1 MLRHRE
7 AGLLLRD
14 RRLRQGSHAWP
25 RLTGLEGPFAAFWMG
40 SVIAKE
46 GPEHKALRAR
56 VQNALRPQHI
66 DALIPD
72 FERIAGDLLDQC
84 GTEFEFMSAFAIP
97 FAGRAICVLLG
108 LPEEDWRRV
117 AEDAA
122 TLGLAMG
129 VDAKRHEEA
138 VNAATLRLYDLAR
151 DLVARRG
158 AFVTRLAEGGE
169 ISQDALLNLIVISIF
184 GGVDTTRSQLGHGMV
199 LFADHPD
206 QWQALRG
213 DPALIPQAV
222 EEMIRAFP
230 TTTWST
236 REAVETFAFQGETIE
251 AGQTL
256 HILVHATAMDPA
268 ITEPPGFDITTPR
281 KAHFGFGG
289 GAHHCLGAQVAR
301 TDMAAA
307 LRVMA
312 ARVERIELAGE
323 PVFLPDSG
331 NTSPEH
337 LSVQFYRGVESPEKP
352 ACSGA
357 DLSRRLECLEPNRVR
372 PPAPPDLVHHR
383 HSQPAVRRFAEG
395 LQREF
400 GSGQVAAV
408 DLHRRRRFGRRR

>member
-1 MLRHRE
+1 MAVAFLDLADPAFSTRSEAVREARAAHWCARTPFGLAVLRHRE

-25 RLTGLEGPFAAFWMG
+25 RLTGLEGPFAEFWMA

-56 VQNALRPQHI
+56 VQVALHPDHI
-66 DALIPD
+66 AALIPD
-72 FERIAGDLLDQC
+72 FERIAGDLLDR
-84 GTEFEFMSAFAIP
+84 GGRVIEFMSTFAIP
-97 FAGRAICVLLG
+97 FAGRAICALLG
-108 LPEEDWRRV
+108 LPESAWRRV
-117 AEDAA
+117 AQDAA

-129 VDAKRHEEA
+129 VDAKRHEAA
-138 VNAATLRLYDLAR
+138 VNAATERLYDLAR

-158 AFVTRLAEGGE
+158 AFVRRLDEGGE
-169 ISQDALLNLIVISIF
+169 IAEDALLNLIVMSIF

-199 LFADHPD
+199 LFAEHPS
-206 QWQALRG
+206 QWQALRA
-213 DPALIPQAV
+213 DPALIPRAV

-236 REAVETFAFQGETIE
+236 REAVERFEFAGETIE
-251 AGQTL
+251 AGQTI

-268 ITEPPGFDITTPR
+268 VTLPQSFDITAPR
-281 KAHFGFGG
+281 RTHFGFGG
-289 GAHHCLGAQVAR
+289 GAHHCLGSQVAR

-312 ARVERIELAGE
+312 ERVERISLAGT

-337 LSVQFYRGVESPEKP
+337 LPV
-352 ACSGA
+352 
-357 DLSRRLECLEPNRVR
+357 CLET
-372 PPAPPDLVHHR
+372 
-383 HSQPAVRRFAEG
+383 
-395 LQREF
+395 
-400 GSGQVAAV
+400 VACV
-408 DLHRRRRFGRRR
+408 GRRSL